1 MKTIEQ
7 QLRELGFYPGPDF
20 ARSDYRKDKV
30 HVEIFDTNY
39 VYMVATVPGRP
50 CVWCGAHFPP
60 TVPVAVAIAIVTAHQ
75 QALEAAVVTAAK

>member
-1 MKTIEQ
+1 MKTIEK
-7 QLRELGFYPGPDF
+7 QLLELGFRPGPNF
-20 ARSDYRKDKV
+20 ARSDYIKDSL

-39 VYMVATVPGRP
+39 VYMVATVPGQP

-60 TVPVAVAIAIVTAHQ
+60 TVPVAVAIAIVTEHQ